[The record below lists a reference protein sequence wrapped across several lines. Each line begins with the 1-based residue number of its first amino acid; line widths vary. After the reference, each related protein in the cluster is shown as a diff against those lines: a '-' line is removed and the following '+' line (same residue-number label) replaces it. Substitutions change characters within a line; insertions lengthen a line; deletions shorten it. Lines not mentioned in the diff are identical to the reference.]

1 MESQAHTLSS
11 LFDQLGLDAQNTS
24 IDNFITINK
33 TIPCNVELH
42 EATFWNASQ
51 ASFLKQMKDEDVD
64 WAGIIDQ
71 LDVMLR

>member
-1 MESQAHTLSS
+1 MEFQAHTLSS
-11 LFDQLGLDAQNTS
+11 LFDQLGLDAQNKS
-24 IDNFITINK
+24 IDNFTVNRTIAR
-33 TIPCNVELH
+33 NVELH

-51 ASFLKQMKDEDVD
+51 APFLKQVKDEDAD